1 GKREGVGHTGTGNP
15 QGTGQDRG
23 ETRCPGSVRTRR
35 GNETAGGGR
44 DACGCPVHIPGR
56 AASGDR
62 GRRPDGPLLRLN
74 LTKGAENTME
84 PTKIA
89 LKPKEEQ
96 ELEDKLKDLLEFAQI
111 HHLPCFFS
119 VVTGNTEKGTKYRN
133 LVYSAQTNRIQL

>member
-1 GKREGVGHTGTGNP
+1 
-15 QGTGQDRG
+15 
-23 ETRCPGSVRTRR
+23 
-35 GNETAGGGR
+35 
-44 DACGCPVHIPGR
+44 
-56 AASGDR
+56 
-62 GRRPDGPLLRLN
+62 
-74 LTKGAENTME
+74 ME

-133 LVYSAQTNRIQL
+133 LVYSAQTNRIQLADERIRKHLLIASGFEAVPPRESLDLDMADLLNRAGGGDGHGSL